1 MVKKTNKRK
10 AAPAAEPVNPLF
22 ASRERNFRIGGDL
35 QPKGDLY
42 RFVRWPEYVRLQ
54 RQRRILL
61 SRLKVPG
68 PINQFRQTSDKGITN
83 NLMLLLQKY
92 KPESRV
98 EKKARLSTAT
108 KEQPAAPPKPNVLK
122 YGLKHITHLVE
133 NRKAKLVVIAHD
145 VEPIELVLW
154 LPALCRTKDVPYC
167 IVKSKSALGKL
178 IHKKTATAVALTE
191 VRKEDVHDLELIVK
205 SCRSKFN
212 DNPAVHDPS
221 EPRLGIKSQ
230 HRVEAQERLLAAEN
244 AKKSGL

>member
-1 MVKKTNKRK
+1 MRISKRK
-10 AAPAAEPVNPLF
+10 GAPAAEPENPLF

-35 QPKGDLY
+35 QPKRDLY

-61 SRLKVPG
+61 SRLKVPA
-68 PINQFRQTSDKGITN
+68 PINQFRQTADKSVTN
-83 NLMLLLQKY
+83 SLMLLLRKY

-98 EKKARLSTAT
+98 EKKARLTAAT
-108 KEQPAAPPKPNVLK
+108 AEKPAAAPKPQVLK

-145 VEPIELVLW
+145 VDPIELVLW

-167 IVKSKSALGKL
+167 IVKSKSELGKL

-205 SCRSKFN
+205 NARSKFN
-212 DNPAVHDPS
+212 DNEAVHNPS

-230 HRVEAQERLLAAEN
+230 HRVEHQERLLAAET